1 MWNELTNS
9 LLHIQFPFI
18 LMNSTPLHHGR
29 DGVQSGCSTFTM
41 HRHMRSERRMVMQ
54 SAVFAW
60 YELLTTDVSAA
71 QSFYGKV
78 LGWDVQDASTPELAY
93 RLFNMGGSPVAGLME
108 LPLDGRKKGATPRW
122 VGYVAVEDVDAVV
135 DQLKRLGGT
144 VYVPP
149 TESNIGRL
157 AVVAD
162 PQTATLALVK
172 GLKYGDRGLGGLG
185 RVCWHELLAADAKA
199 AFEFYGRLLGW
210 QKVQAATGLIESYQ
224 LFAAGEQTMGGMF
237 NKIAN
242 APVPFW
248 LYYFEVAD
256 LDLATRRV
264 RAEGGH
270 ITRGPIELWGDT
282 SIAHCIDPQGA
293 VFALQG
299 ARTKT
304 SQADDPQSARQ
315 IGWSAKW
322 GGISSHGRLLGTKPK
337 DKSGR

>member
-1 MWNELTNS
+1 
-9 LLHIQFPFI
+9 
-18 LMNSTPLHHGR
+18 
-29 DGVQSGCSTFTM
+29 
-41 HRHMRSERRMVMQ
+41 MVKQ

-78 LGWDVQDASTPELAY
+78 LDWDVEDASTSEFAY
-93 RLFNMGGSPVAGLME
+93 RLFSVGGSSVAGLME
-108 LPLDGRKKGATPRW
+108 LPLEGRKKGATPRW
-122 VGYVAVEDVDAVV
+122 VGYVAVEDVDGVV

-172 GLKYGDRGLGGLG
+172 GLKYGDPEPGGVG
-185 RVCWHELLAADAKA
+185 RVCWHELFATDAKA

-210 QKVQAATGLIESYQ
+210 QKADPMTTPIESYQ
-224 LFAAGEQTMGGMF
+224 LFAAGERTMGGMF
-237 NKIAN
+237 NKIAS

-256 LDLATRRV
+256 LDRAMHRL
-264 RAEGGH
+264 RAEGGQ
-270 ITRGPIELWGDT
+270 ITRGPIELWSGT
-282 SIAHCIDPQGA
+282 WIAHCVDSQGA

-299 ARTKT
+299 KRTKT
-304 SQADDPQSARQ
+304 NQADDPQSVPQ
-315 IGWSAKW
+315 IGWSTKW
-322 GGISSHGRLLGTKPK
+322 GDISSRGRVLATKPK
-337 DKSGR
+337 DRSGR

>member
-1 MWNELTNS
+1 
-9 LLHIQFPFI
+9 
-18 LMNSTPLHHGR
+18 
-29 DGVQSGCSTFTM
+29 
-41 HRHMRSERRMVMQ
+41 MVEQ

-78 LGWDVQDASTPELAY
+78 VGWDLRDVSTPGFAY
-93 RLFNMGGSPVAGLME
+93 RLFSVGETPVAGLME

-122 VGYVAVEDVDAVV
+122 VGYVAVEDVDGVV
-135 DQLKRLGGT
+135 DQLKRLDGT

-149 TESNIGRL
+149 TDSNIGRI

-172 GLKYGDRGLGGLG
+172 GLKYGDPDAEPGGLG
-185 RVCWHELLAADAKA
+185 RVCWHELFAADAKA

-210 QKVQAATGLIESYQ
+210 QKAEPMTAPIDSYR
-224 LFAAGEQTMGGMF
+224 LFAAGEWTMGGMF
-237 NKIAN
+237 NKIVT

-256 LDLATRRV
+256 LDLAMGRV
-264 RAEGGH
+264 RTEGGQ
-270 ITRGPIELWGDT
+270 ITRGPIELRGDIW
-282 SIAHCIDPQGA
+282 IAHCIDQQGA

-299 ARTKT
+299 KRTKT
-304 SQADDPQSARQ
+304 SQTDDPQSAPQ

-322 GGISSHGRLLGTKPK
+322 GDVSSRGRLLGTAPK
-337 DKSGR
+337 RRSDR

>member
-1 MWNELTNS
+1 
-9 LLHIQFPFI
+9 
-18 LMNSTPLHHGR
+18 
-29 DGVQSGCSTFTM
+29 
-41 HRHMRSERRMVMQ
+41 MVKQ

-78 LGWDVQDASTPELAY
+78 LDWDVEDASTSEFAY
-93 RLFNMGGSPVAGLME
+93 RLFSVGGSSVAGLME
-108 LPLDGRKKGATPRW
+108 LPLEGRKKGATPRW
-122 VGYVAVEDVDAVV
+122 VGYVAVEDVDGVV

-172 GLKYGDRGLGGLG
+172 GLKYGDPEPGGVG
-185 RVCWHELLAADAKA
+185 RVCWHELFATDAKA

-210 QKVQAATGLIESYQ
+210 QKAEPMTTPIESYQ
-224 LFAAGEQTMGGMF
+224 LFAAGERTMGGMF
-237 NKIAN
+237 NKIAS

-256 LDLATRRV
+256 LDRAMHRL
-264 RAEGGH
+264 RAEGGQ
-270 ITRGPIELWGDT
+270 ITRGPIELWSGT
-282 SIAHCIDPQGA
+282 WIAHCVDSQGA
-293 VFALQG
+293 VFAIQG
-299 ARTKT
+299 KRTKT
-304 SQADDPQSARQ
+304 SQADDPQSVPQ
-315 IGWSAKW
+315 IGWSTKW
-322 GGISSHGRLLGTKPK
+322 GDISSRGRVLATKPK
-337 DKSGR
+337 DRSGR

>member
-1 MWNELTNS
+1 
-9 LLHIQFPFI
+9 
-18 LMNSTPLHHGR
+18 
-29 DGVQSGCSTFTM
+29 
-41 HRHMRSERRMVMQ
+41 MVKQ

-78 LGWDVQDASTPELAY
+78 LGWDVEDASTSEFAY
-93 RLFNMGGSPVAGLME
+93 RLFSVGGSSVAGLME
-108 LPLDGRKKGATPRW
+108 LPLEGRKKGATPRW
-122 VGYVAVEDVDAVV
+122 VGYVAVEDVDGVV

-172 GLKYGDRGLGGLG
+172 GLKYGDPEPGGVG
-185 RVCWHELLAADAKA
+185 RVCWHELFATDAKA

-210 QKVQAATGLIESYQ
+210 QKAEPMTTPIESYQ
-224 LFAAGEQTMGGMF
+224 LFAAGERTMGGMF
-237 NKIAN
+237 NKIAS

-256 LDLATRRV
+256 LDRAMHRL
-264 RAEGGH
+264 RAEGGQ
-270 ITRGPIELWGDT
+270 ITRGPIELWSGT
-282 SIAHCIDPQGA
+282 WIAHCVDSQGA

-299 ARTKT
+299 KRTKT
-304 SQADDPQSARQ
+304 SQADDPQSVPQ
-315 IGWSAKW
+315 IGWSTKW
-322 GGISSHGRLLGTKPK
+322 GDISSRGRVLATKPK
-337 DKSGR
+337 DRSGR